1 MAEVVAAV
9 ETAEVVAAVVTVA
22 EEVDLG
28 QLGVS
33 ADLLLS
39 FPYIF
44 SFFSY
49 LVLCSM
55 SSSCPR
61 PMWKIHW
68 DQDLILYAK
77 IKNGEHACQLGRATA
92 PRPQAAEWELLRE
105 GTSRVA
111 L

>member
-33 ADLLLS
+33 ADLRLS

-49 LVLCSM
+49 LVVL
-55 SSSCPR
+55 
-61 PMWKIHW
+61 
-68 DQDLILYAK
+68 
-77 IKNGEHACQLGRATA
+77 QLSQTHVEDSLGSG
-92 PRPQAAEWELLRE
+92 PDP
-105 GTSRVA
+105 VC
-111 L
+111 